1 MAFAFPNIEKI
12 GRIQCCKIIFFST
25 ITTTL
30 SVYNGNT
37 SLIEY
42 IAAGTITGA
51 MYKVNLGFAATL
63 VGAAL
68 GMYLYYVYL
77 TCIYYYKEIFICF
90 IHEG

>member
-1 MAFAFPNIEKI
+1 MVAVQFLN
-12 GRIQCCKIIFFST
+12 RYYIFIFRA

-68 GMYLYYVYL
+68 GMYLLVYL
-77 TCIYYYKEIFICF
+77 TYTNYKKETFIS
-90 IHEG
+90 

>member
-1 MAFAFPNIEKI
+1 MPTFLNV
-12 GRIQCCKIIFFST
+12 KIILTFST

-51 MYKVNLGFAATL
+51 LYKVNLGLAATF

-68 GMYLYYVYL
+68 GMYIHVNL
-77 TCIYYYKEIFICF
+77 TYTNYKNIIFIWRRPTPK
-90 IHEG
+90 G